1 MAAWSQTKTKN
12 EQASMQVRS
21 YLRALAIRGE
31 LKPGGRLPTER
42 QLAGELHIS
51 RASLREGIVRLTSV
65 GVLKSVHGVG
75 TFVAADLHYGSL
87 EALSQFYNFPAW
99 QMFEARMAIEPSI
112 ASLAAE
118 RATKHQI
125 AQLTEEME
133 NASTLPTP
141 ERYRLHDK
149 RFHRMVALACGNPI
163 LSALIEA
170 IMASTIIDEAWRVD
184 FDCDE
189 SVEMHRK
196 IYCAIRARDK
206 AGACQAMEQHLHF
219 SHKALAAQEREAGL
233 ELVPASSE
241 VSQMQIGHVLS
252 LS

>member
-1 MAAWSQTKTKN
+1 MVAWSQTKAKS

-31 LKPGGRLPTER
+31 LKPGDRLPTER
-42 QLAGELHIS
+42 QLARELHIS
-51 RASLREGIVRLTSV
+51 RPSLREGIVRLTSF

-87 EALSQFYNFPAW
+87 EALSHFYNFPAW

-112 ASLAAE
+112 ASLAAG

-125 AQLTEEME
+125 AQLAEEVE
-133 NASTLPTP
+133 NASPTP

-170 IMASTIIDEAWRVD
+170 ITASTTIDDVPSMD
-184 FDCDE
+184 LDCGE
-189 SVEMHRK
+189 STVMHRK
-196 IYCAIRARDK
+196 IYRAIRSRDK
-206 AGACQAMEQHLHF
+206 TGARLAMEQHLHL
-219 SHKALAAQEREAGL
+219 SLVTLATHQRQAAF
-233 ELVPASSE
+233 ELVPTSPE
-241 VSQMQIGHVLS
+241 VSQAQVARF
-252 LS
+252 